1 MGFVFSAPKGFNYKW
16 PFVTSLRVL
25 NAANSLKGHI
35 GLEVIAT
42 KLSLFL
48 LSCLLRS
55 MARVINQMKKSTY
68 NSTRVTLIKH
78 YVRMSI

>member
-35 GLEVIAT
+35 GLEVFSNKAVFISF
-42 KLSLFL
+42 KLPTSFYGP
-48 LSCLLRS
+48 CF
-55 MARVINQMKKSTY
+55 K
-68 NSTRVTLIKH
+68 LIEK
-78 YVRMSI
+78 